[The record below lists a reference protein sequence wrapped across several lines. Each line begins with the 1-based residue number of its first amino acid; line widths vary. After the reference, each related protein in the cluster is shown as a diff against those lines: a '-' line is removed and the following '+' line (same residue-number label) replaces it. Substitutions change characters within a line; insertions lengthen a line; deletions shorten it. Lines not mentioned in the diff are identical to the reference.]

1 VTTDLEMVG
10 DEEDVALALAQMP
23 QLRYLLF
30 RGSVRQTDTM
40 NEMMVGACLR
50 RMPLLRRCGRPID
63 ALYSYLSSSF
73 ESFFEGLDL
82 ALLHRT
88 EIGGPPFQ
96 LEEAIFHDHRSHN
109 TTQLQLPFS
118 DDVLLMP
125 NLRKLALSIYHWRPQ
140 LLHLLQNVT
149 DLSLTRFDRDILGKV
164 LNAVGPQLQ
173 RLLFTGVRVYFT
185 FLDNFSPQHANNQ
198 C

>member
-1 VTTDLEMVG
+1 VTTDLEMAG
-10 DEEDVALALAQMP
+10 DADDVALALAQMP

-40 NEMMVGACLR
+40 DEMMVGACLR

-63 ALYSYLSSSF
+63 ALFSYLSSSS
-73 ESFFEGLDL
+73 ESFFEGLDV
-82 ALLHRT
+82 ALLHQT

-96 LEEAIFHDHRSHN
+96 LEEAIFHDRRT
-109 TTQLQLPFS
+109 TTQLLPFS
-118 DDVLLMP
+118 DDVLRMP
-125 NLRKLALSIYHWRPQ
+125 NLRKLALSLYQWRPQ

-164 LNAVGPQLQ
+164 LNAVGPQLK
-173 RLLFTGVRVYFT
+173 RLLFTRVRMPYI
-185 FLDNFSPQHANNQ
+185 LASLL
-198 C
+198 